1 MTPRRR
7 AALLA
12 WAAVLVLLPSVAVAS
27 STSGAKGRINDI
39 VNEAGSVSFLYSSS
53 GLPDGIGL
61 DPASLSV
68 QFEPSDGEPVDLTAT
83 AETLGGQT
91 TQVRQT
97 AVLAV
102 DRSGSLGEV
111 NMAAVRAAAN
121 AFLDAVPPQV
131 EVGLVTFGDPATVDV
146 RPTTDHEQVRVK
158 IDALVD
164 AGGTALYDATV
175 EATRL
180 LPGEGVQR
188 VVVLT
193 DGADENADNS
203 GPGSVETLESTVA
216 AVEGSGATLTAVAFG
231 EGASQQALLSLATA
245 GQGQVVD
252 ASGADELAGA
262 FEAVAATISTDLVVT
277 AEVPEQLAGRR
288 GNLVVTA
295 RAGEET
301 IRTVAFSTL
310 ASAPVV
316 TEPSAEP
323 SEVAA
328 PQTPLQDLPVFDAQF
343 GSPLLY
349 AGLGGLFLALLAIAV
364 VLVGLV
370 SRRETPQ
377 AQRQRNLA
385 VYSMRGAGPRKL
397 KKEST
402 QATKL
407 GNNAVARSAVE
418 LAGRV
423 VESRNSTEKLAVKLD
438 AANVPLRPAEWVVLR
453 VAVPA
458 ALGVLLVLLS
468 QGNVLAMLVGVV
480 LGVLAPVVYLSIRT
494 GRRKKAFMSVLPDT
508 LALMAS
514 GLRAGY
520 SLPQAMDSVVREGR
534 EPIRSEFNRALIEA
548 RLGVPA
554 EDALEGIAERMDSQ
568 DFKWVVMAIRI
579 QREVGGNLAELLD
592 TVSGTIRERDRLR
605 RLVSTLSA
613 EGRLSAWILGLLP
626 VVFACYLLLTQPQY
640 LQPLVTNP
648 LGILLL
654 VTSLVVFGVGVLGLR
669 WAVSVDV

>member
-1 MTPRRR
+1 MA
-7 AALLA
+7 AAL
-12 WAAVLVLLPSVAVAS
+12 VVLLPSTVATAA
-27 STSGAKGRINDI
+27 TTEATGRIND
-39 VNEAGSVSFLYSSS
+39 VTNDVGSVRFLYSSS
-53 GLPDGIGL
+53 GLPDGTGL
-61 DPASLSV
+61 DPDSV
-68 QFEPSDGEPVDLTAT
+68 TVEFVPSEGEPVTLSAT
-83 AETLGGQT
+83 AETLGGQSE
-91 TQVRQT
+91 QVRQT

-121 AFLDAVPPQV
+121 AFLDAVPPEVQ
-131 EVGLVTFGDPATVDV
+131 VGLVTFGDPATVDV
-146 RPTTDHEQVRVK
+146 LPTTDRAQVRAR

-164 AGGTALYDATV
+164 EGGTALFDATV

-193 DGADENADNS
+193 DGADANNNNT
-203 GPGSVETLESTVA
+203 GPGSEASQDVAVA
-216 AVEGSGATLTAVAFG
+216 AVQASGATITAVAFG
-231 EGASQQALLSLATA
+231 EAASQQALQALATA

-252 ASGADELAGA
+252 ASGADDLAGA
-262 FEAVAATISTDLVVT
+262 FAAVAQSIATDLIVT
-277 AEVPEQLAGRR
+277 AEVPEELSGRR
-288 GNLVVTA
+288 GNIVVTA
-295 RAGEET
+295 RAGDQT
-301 IRTVAFSTL
+301 LSTAAFTTL
-310 ASAPVV
+310 ASIPVAL
-316 TEPSAEP
+316 EPSAEP
-323 SEVAA
+323 SDVAA
-328 PQTPLQDLPVFDAQF
+328 APSPLLDAPALDARF

-349 AGLGGLFLALLAIAV
+349 AGLGGLFLALLAMAV

-370 SRRETPQ
+370 SRGKTPQ
-377 AQRQRNLA
+377 ALRQRSLA
-385 VYSMRGAGPRKL
+385 VYAIRGGRGPRLL
-397 KKEST
+397 KQESA

-423 VESRNSTEKLAVKLD
+423 VESRNSTEKLAAKLD
-438 AANVPLRPAEWVVLR
+438 AANVPLRPAEWAVLR

-458 ALGVLLVLLS
+458 ALGILLLLLS
-468 QGNVLAMLVGVV
+468 QGNVLALLLGVV
-480 LGVLAPVVYLSIRT
+480 LGVLAPVMYLSIRT
-494 GRRKKAFMSVLPDT
+494 SRRKKAFMSILPDT

-626 VVFACYLLLTQPQY
+626 VVFATYLLLTQPQY
-640 LQPLVTNP
+640 LQPLITNP

-654 VTSLVVFGVGVLGLR
+654 VASLVVFGIGVLGLR